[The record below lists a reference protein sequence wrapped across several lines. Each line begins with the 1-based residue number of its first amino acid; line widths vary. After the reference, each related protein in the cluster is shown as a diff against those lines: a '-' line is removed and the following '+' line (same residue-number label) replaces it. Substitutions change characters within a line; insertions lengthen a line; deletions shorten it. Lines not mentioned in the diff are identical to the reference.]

1 MNSNFFNTLSPR
13 CACNSS
19 GIPHKPTKNHNQP
32 VSFSERLTTILA
44 GPPTHRE
51 SAQPKPNFIIGSH
64 TYEDI
69 YDLAAG
75 IGAAISP
82 LDSTVCLCTQNKGI
96 FAAALL
102 ASLSYGF
109 TLVLPYAYSEQALKE
124 VFTRLNR
131 DDIKTRTA
139 IIDRPMKLP
148 QGVSAIHPLPRPH
161 TAIPTTPAILP
172 DAEFCHFFTGGSTG
186 KPKIWSKT
194 PRNLFAEAFYLSQ
207 KFGISASDRIVACVP
222 PFHLYGFTFA
232 VLLPLVSSASVA
244 ADIYTYPEEIR
255 TALADY
261 NASVFIGAPMHYR
274 VLRES
279 AIASE
284 SLRLAFSSTG
294 KLDKADGLR
303 FQKHTGADLV
313 EIYGSTETGVIA
325 SRCRAMGDRA
335 FKPLDVVDW
344 KIHHQ
349 GLYVRSPF
357 IAPGIEKSA
366 DGFFSM
372 GDRVRLCSEDD
383 PKAGFELIGR
393 ADGIVK
399 VGGKRADLEE
409 IRQKIKQTPDVEDAV
424 VIAHPTGRGRENTI
438 SALVQG
444 DIDSIQLRK
453 AISTLLE
460 PYAIPRQIK
469 TTSAIPML
477 PTGKYDRKAI
487 EVLFFRSK

>member
-1 MNSNFFNTLSPR
+1 M
-13 CACNSS
+13 
-19 GIPHKPTKNHNQP
+19 QP
-32 VSFSERLTTILA
+32 SARPSVSFVDRLKTILV
-44 GPPTHRE
+44 GPQTSE
-51 SAQPKPNFIIGSH
+51 SVQPKHEFILGGH

-69 YDLAAG
+69 YALAAG
-75 IGAAISP
+75 IGTAMSAQK
-82 LDSTVCLCTQNKGI
+82 STVCLCTQDKGI
-96 FAAALL
+96 IAAALL

-109 TLVLPYAYSEQALKE
+109 TLVLPYAYSEHALQE
-124 VFTRLNR
+124 VFIRLNR
-131 DDIKTRTA
+131 DHLQSLTV
-139 IIDRPMKLP
+139 IIDRPLELP
-148 QGVSAIHPLPRPH
+148 QGVSSLRPQPRRH
-161 TAIPTTPAILP
+161 TAIPTTPAISP

-186 KPKIWSKT
+186 RPKIWSKT

-207 KFGISASDRIVACVP
+207 KYGINASDRILACAP

-232 VLLPLVSSASVA
+232 VLLPFVSGAGVA
-244 ADIYTYPEEIR
+244 ADTYTYPEEIR

-274 VLRES
+274 VLREG
-279 AIASE
+279 AIPSE

-294 KLDKADGLR
+294 KLDMADGLC

-325 SRCRAMGDRA
+325 SRCRAKGEQA

-344 KIHHQ
+344 KICHQ

-366 DGFFSM
+366 DGYFNM
-372 GDRVRLCSEDD
+372 GDRARFYSEDD
-383 PKAGFELIGR
+383 PKSGFELLGR

-399 VGGKRADLEE
+399 VGGKRTDLEE
-409 IRQKIKQTPDVEDAV
+409 IRQKIKLTPGVEDAV
-424 VIAHPTGRGRENTI
+424 VIARPTDKGRGNTI

-444 DIDSIQLRK
+444 DIDKIQLRK

-469 TTSAIPML
+469 ITSAIPML

-487 EVLFFRSK
+487 EALFFRSNNSD

>member
-1 MNSNFFNTLSPR
+1 MKPPARLPASFF
-13 CACNSS
+13 
-19 GIPHKPTKNHNQP
+19 
-32 VSFSERLTTILA
+32 ERLKTILA
-44 GPPTHRE
+44 GPLTPE
-51 SAQPKPNFIIGSH
+51 SAQSKHEFILGGH

-69 YDLAAG
+69 YAIAAD

-82 LDSTVCLCTQNKGI
+82 QESTVCLCAQDKGI
-96 FAAALL
+96 IAAALL

-109 TLVLPYAYSEQALKE
+109 TLVLPYAYSEHALKE

-131 DDIKTRTA
+131 DHIKALTA
-139 IIDRPMKLP
+139 IADRPLKLP
-148 QGVSAIHPLPRPH
+148 QGVSTLCPLPRPH
-161 TAIPTTPAILP
+161 IAIPATPAILP

-207 KFGISASDRIVACVP
+207 KHGISAHDRFVSCAP

-232 VLLPLVSSASVA
+232 VLLPFVSGASVA

-255 TALADY
+255 TALTDY
-261 NASVFIGAPMHYR
+261 DASVFIGAPMHYR
-274 VLRES
+274 VLREDS
-279 AIASE
+279 IASK

-294 KLDKADGLR
+294 KLDKADGLC

-325 SRCRAMGDRA
+325 SRCRAKGERA
-335 FKPLDVVDW
+335 FKPLDAVDW

-357 IAPGIEKSA
+357 IPPGIEKST
-366 DGFFSM
+366 DGYFSM
-372 GDRVRLCSEDD
+372 GDRVRLCSEDN
-383 PKAGFELIGR
+383 PKMGFKLLGR

-409 IRQKIKQTPDVEDAV
+409 IRQKIKLTPNVEDAV
-424 VIAHPTGRGRENTI
+424 VIARPTDKGRENTI

-444 DIDSIQLRK
+444 NIDSIQLRK
-453 AISTLLE
+453 TLSALLE

-469 TTSAIPML
+469 ITSAIPML

-487 EVLFFRSK
+487 EALFFS